1 MLARRRS
8 LSILGLTTLAA
19 VIGCGHD
26 AAETLLQPPETFS
39 WCAQPIS
46 FSPPSSRWRRE
57 AESSGGLQGVRFV
70 LQGGGGQCVTVAAF
84 RVLAERDR
92 RAALQTLIRQA
103 DSLSRREF
111 LDKVSLA
118 RARTDDP
125 LSEEEAAA
133 ALAINAALDRAVS
146 DYLSGTPRFASA
158 DLDEALQAASS
169 YEPTLAELLPRV
181 RLRPERMLEPGRW
194 RLGYQRDTTIG
205 DLAAFASDDT
215 LITPERPLL
224 YRQVFW
230 VVNRCAFKVTYQGT
244 PENLE
249 TFDRL
254 VGSVQFP
261 DSDRVAQR

>member
-103 DSLSRREF
+103 DSLSPDASCRMNTGTKAALIAPSANRSRTRFGIRNATLKASMALPAPNIE
-111 LDKVSLA
+111 
-118 RARTDDP
+118 ART
-125 LSEEEAAA
+125 
-133 ALAINAALDRAVS
+133 
-146 DYLSGTPRFASA
+146 
-158 DLDEALQAASS
+158 
-169 YEPTLAELLPRV
+169 
-181 RLRPERMLEPGRW
+181 
-194 RLGYQRDTTIG
+194 
-205 DLAAFASDDT
+205 
-215 LITPERPLL
+215 
-224 YRQVFW
+224 
-230 VVNRCAFKVTYQGT
+230 
-244 PENLE
+244 
-249 TFDRL
+249 
-254 VGSVQFP
+254 
-261 DSDRVAQR
+261 